1 MRVGFLQLRVKFG
14 EVKANVKKAV
24 TILGRVENATI
35 VLPELFNTGYLF
47 KNQRELN
54 SLAEP
59 LQKSYTVSEMKKI
72 AKKRNLHLIFGM
84 AEKKGRAAF
93 NSAVFINP
101 KGKVESYQ
109 KIHLFDREKLF
120 FTPGKALKMVS
131 TPEAKVGV
139 MVCFDWIMP
148 EMARSLAL
156 KGAGIIAHPAN
167 LVLPWGQEAMKLR
180 SIENR
185 VFSITANRIGTER
198 RGTLNLT
205 FTGGSQ
211 IISPGGELLV
221 SAGDRS
227 ESLKVIEI
235 DVAEAQDKHV
245 NSANDLFADRFP
257 GLYSQITSKAK
268 RK

>member
-24 TILGRVENATI
+24 TLLGRVQDSTI

-47 KNQRELN
+47 KNKRELN

-59 LQKSYTVSEMKKI
+59 LSKSYTVSEMKKV

-84 AEKKGRAAF
+84 AEKKGRSVY
-93 NSAVFINP
+93 NSAVFVSP
-101 KGKVESYQ
+101 KGKVEVYQ
-109 KIHLFDREKLF
+109 KVHLFDREKLF
-120 FTPGKALKMVS
+120 FTPGKALKMVR
-131 TPEAKVGV
+131 TPEAKIGV

-148 EMARSLAL
+148 EVARSLSL

-180 SIENR
+180 CIENR
-185 VFSITANRIGTER
+185 VFGITANRIGTER

-211 IISPGGELLV
+211 IVNPAGEVLV
-221 SAGDRS
+221 TAGDRS

-235 DVAEAQDKHV
+235 DVAEAEDKHITP
-245 NSANDLFADRFP
+245 ANDLFADRFP